1 MEFEQNI
8 RKVTVGEIREE
19 LDRMFQMPPTFVVRG
34 DDSSRNVGKE
44 SAWKKRL
51 GSRS

>member
-8 RKVTVGEIREE
+8 RSVTVSDIREE
-19 LDRMFQMPPTFVVRG
+19 LERMLQMPPTFVVRG

-44 SAWKKRL
+44 AVWRKRL